1 LSLDSWY
8 HEKESAWLYQRVAA
22 AEPDS
27 RKRQLFLQLA
37 AAAEE
42 QATKWELAAARQN
55 GAAAS
60 PNAIAAAPS
69 ALANPDAS
77 TGAARATAS
86 PDAIA
91 AAPSAAA
98 SPSEASAA
106 ARPTNTDIIHGRV
119 FVPSLR
125 ARIVARLIQH
135 FGPRA
140 LRSILAA
147 MKLRGLSVYTAP
159 VSIAVGHAMPTSLSD
174 VGARHRGGRGSNLR
188 ASVFGVSDGLVSN
201 ASLVLGVAGAGAS
214 SSYVLL
220 TGTAGMLAGA
230 LSMAAGEYV
239 SVRSQREM
247 YEYQIALEREEVAEY
262 PEEEAE
268 ELALIYEARGVEI
281 GQAREVSRALLANPE
296 QALDVLSREELGL
309 NPDDLGSPFGAALSS
324 FLSFGL
330 GAAIP
335 LIPILITRSTTS
347 ATLVITAASTVL
359 ALFCIGLVL
368 SLFTGRDA
376 LKGALRMV
384 LIGAGAGIVSF
395 LVGRALGVAI
405 GGK

>member
-1 LSLDSWY
+1 MSNLDSWY
-8 HEKESAWLYQRVAA
+8 HEKESAWLYHQVAA
-22 AEPDS
+22 AEPDA
-27 RKRQLFLQLA
+27 RKRTLFLQLA

-42 QATKWELAAARQN
+42 QAAKWEQSARHGQPPAPGDAERS
-55 GAAAS
+55 GA
-60 PNAIAAAPS
+60 NS
-69 ALANPDAS
+69 ALH
-77 TGAARATAS
+77 GA
-86 PDAIA
+86 P
-91 AAPSAAA
+91 
-98 SPSEASAA
+98 
-106 ARPTNTDIIHGRV
+106 RV
-119 FVPSLR
+119 FTPSPR
-125 ARIVARLIQH
+125 ARIVARLVRQ

-140 LRSILAA
+140 LRSVLAA
-147 MKLRGLSVYTAP
+147 MKLRGLSLYSAP
-159 VSIAVGHAMPTSLSD
+159 LSVAGHAMPTSLSD
-174 VGARHRGGRGSNLR
+174 VGARHRGGLGGNLR

-201 ASLVLGVAGAGAS
+201 ASLVLGVAGAGSGSA
-214 SSYVLL
+214 YVLL
-220 TGTAGMLAGA
+220 TGAAGMLAGA

-268 ELALIYEARGVEI
+268 ELALIYQARGVEI
-281 GQAREVSRALLANPE
+281 EQARSVSRALFANPE

-309 NPDDLGSPFGAALSS
+309 NPDDLGSPYGAAISS
-324 FLSFGL
+324 FISFAL
-330 GAAIP
+330 GAAVP
-335 LIPILITRSTTS
+335 LIPFLIIRGTGT
-347 ATLVITAASTVL
+347 ATLVITAAATSI

-405 GGK
+405 GGG